1 MAKSNFVQNSFVSGE
16 LAEEVKSRT
25 DLDQYFKGMEVA
37 TNVVTT
43 PQGGVKRRMGSQ
55 FVDRGVADTTPF
67 IIPNNASY
75 FGAITDDS
83 ISADERLDI
92 ITDNTSTYSS
102 NNLQNSELVLLTI
115 DLQLSSDIAYI
126 DFKNIKLS
134 GNDGS
139 GKTDNNFW
147 LYSSDNGTDYT
158 LERRLPTLT
167 DYNKTI
173 RVTPSNPPV
182 SGAGLYSK
190 RYWQIRRT
198 MAGASGNLPD
208 LDETTFSFTHM
219 QFHNNSLIEGS
230 NGYKLHSFNIDKNN
244 SFLLFF
250 GEDNLRIFKV
260 TKTETVFHQDINHG
274 LGVNYP
280 NRVAVNQNVC
290 LLFNKNVAPRRLVYN
305 YDGDGLFFYD
315 TPTFTNVPKFDFDD
329 KQSPAIVD
337 AIVRVDFPDDF
348 VAGDRYQLEVDGV
361 LSKEITYHGDTGAGA
376 GGGVPAGG
384 HGAVATA
391 SAMQKN
397 LQEMPVFG
405 DTGITVARTG
415 TDQYTVTMTGDSA
428 NDYPIMGGF
437 PTHGSTATIT
447 FDTYTQGATRKEDV
461 WSATRGYP
469 NLGVFAQGRL
479 WIGGTRDK
487 PQVLLASQAGN
498 FFNFNVDKG
507 LDDEGFLFTMNGA
520 KSAIV
525 DVTGGRGVTVF
536 TEGAEFAITGNTPST
551 LDAEQQTQHG
561 SFSEN
566 VPTLALDGATL
577 FVDRNGKSI
586 RQFMFDHTEASF
598 RSVDMSVLSS
608 HLINAPLDMDAI
620 TGTTANDANYVF
632 VINGDGTGV
641 MLNTLREQDITGFTK
656 FNMKRTALAA
666 NEIYNF
672 NSAFAGGEDKY
683 EQVVA
688 VNNVFHVLIND
699 DGDNNNYVLCRL
711 DDSFKMDMS
720 VKFQPTASADSNG
733 YYHPASLV
741 GGRHL
746 TNQVQPMS
754 ITAGN
759 SVLPPR
765 YASQYSVA
773 IPLSNAERQLNE
785 VIEVGRNF
793 VPEVK
798 PMPLA
803 TVTRSGDNTQM
814 ALKRINKMNMRVIKS
829 AGVNIDGIPVA
840 VREFGGAD
848 NSPLNT
854 SLEVSTGIIEDN
866 NGGNG
871 WDREVAPKITVPDP
885 TPFHLLAIDYEISS

>member
-16 LAEEVKSRT
+16 LSETIKGRT
-25 DLDQYFKGMEVA
+25 DLEQYYKGMEVA
-37 TNVVTT
+37 TNVLTT

-67 IIPNNASY
+67 IIPDNQSY
-75 FGAITDDS
+75 FGPITTGS
-83 ISADERLDI
+83 ISASERLQI
-92 ITDNTSTYSS
+92 ITDSESTYET
-102 NNLQNSELVLLTI
+102 NILQDNEAVYLTI
-115 DLQLSSDIAYI
+115 DLQVATDIAYI
-126 DFKNIKLS
+126 DIKNIRLS
-134 GNDGS
+134 GLDGT

-147 LYSSDNGTDYT
+147 LYSSDDGTNYT
-158 LERRLPTLT
+158 PERRLPTIT
-167 DYNKTI
+167 DYKKII

-198 MAGASGNLPD
+198 MAGVSGSLPD
-208 LDETTFSFTHM
+208 LDETTLKFTFI

-230 NGYKLHSFNIDKNN
+230 NGYKLHSFNIDRNN

-260 TKTETVFHQDINHG
+260 TETETVFHQDINHG

-315 TPTFTNVPKFDFDD
+315 APTFTNIPKFDFDD
-329 KQSPAIVD
+329 KQSPELLKAIVTLN
-337 AIVRVDFPDDF
+337 VPSDF
-348 VAGDRYQLEVDGV
+348 ASGDRYQLEVDGV
-361 LSKEITYHGDTGAGA
+361 LSKEITYHGDGTNGR
-376 GGGVPAGG
+376 
-384 HGAVATA
+384 VATA
-391 SAMQKN
+391 RAMQKN

-405 DTGITVARTG
+405 DSGITVARIATG
-415 TDQYTVTMTGDSA
+415 QYQVTMDGESA
-428 NDYPIMGGF
+428 NDYPVMGGF
-437 PTHGSTATIT
+437 PTHGSTASFSFTL
-447 FDTYTQGATRKEDV
+447 TQEGRSRKEEV

-498 FFNFNVDKG
+498 FFNFIVDEG
-507 LDDEGFLFTMNGA
+507 LDSEGFMFTMNGS
-520 KSAIV
+520 KSSIV

-551 LDAEQQTQHG
+551 LDAKQQTQHG
-561 SFSEN
+561 SYSEN

-586 RQFMFDHTEASF
+586 RQFMFDHTEDSF
-598 RSVDMSVLSS
+598 RSIDMSVLSS

-620 TGTTANDANYVF
+620 TGTSANDANYVF

-641 MLNTLREQDITGFTK
+641 ILNTLREQDVTGFTK

-666 NEIYNF
+666 NKIFNY

-683 EQVVA
+683 VQVVA

-699 DGDNNNYVLCRL
+699 DGDNDNYVLCRL
-711 DDSFKMDMS
+711 DDSYKMDMS
-720 VKFQPTASADSNG
+720 VKYQPSAQADASG

-759 SVLPPR
+759 SVLTPR
-765 YASQYSVA
+765 YSAQYSLL
-773 IPLSNAERQLNE
+773 IPLSDAERKLNE
-785 VIEVGRNF
+785 VIEVGRNYTL
-793 VPEVK
+793 EVK

-803 TVTRSGDNTQM
+803 TITRSGDNTQM
-814 ALKRINKMNMRVIKS
+814 ALKRINKMNMRVINT
-829 AGVNIDGIPVA
+829 AGVNIDGVA
-840 VREFGGAD
+840 VPVREFGSVD
-848 NSPLNT
+848 DSPLNT

-871 WDREVAPKITVPDP
+871 WGRDITPTITVPDP